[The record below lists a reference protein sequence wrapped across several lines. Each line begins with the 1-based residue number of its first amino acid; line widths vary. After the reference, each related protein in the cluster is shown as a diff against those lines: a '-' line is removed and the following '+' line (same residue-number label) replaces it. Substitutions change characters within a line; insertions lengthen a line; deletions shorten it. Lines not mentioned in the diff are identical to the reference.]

1 MCNPQ
6 IVRETE
12 HAALRH
18 GGRVNGNHAAG
29 KRIKMLRTILDT
41 RAVPVLYEIE
51 LTYYTAVTSVL
62 YSPPPAGPGPHV
74 SRRMEWKRTAAI
86 SV

>member
-1 MCNPQ
+1 
-6 IVRETE
+6 
-12 HAALRH
+12 
-18 GGRVNGNHAAG
+18 
-29 KRIKMLRTILDT
+29 MLRTILDT

-62 YSPPPAGPGPHV
+62 YSPPPAGTGTGPYV